1 MIQIVKGN
9 DAPIEWR
16 VSLNGQPLDLTGK
29 AVSLYVINS
38 RGPFQLKGFKVE
50 GNVVTC
56 TYYGA
61 DQTRFGA
68 HSLILRLNEGLPEMS
83 TVAVKEAFELVEWSK
98 DQGGENGEPIKVTP
112 VIIEAD
118 VAVAQDG
125 SDIDLSDYL
134 TKEEFNEASERFA
147 LADDLTELSE
157 NVAEL
162 RHDLGECDSRVGSAL
177 DMAEKHEEQL
187 TELSSQVGGLSER
200 VDALGE
206 GAEQEVFWATEG
218 ITDASKGTTY
228 DEILAAHNAG
238 KVVKCLYQKIIFD
251 LRYVTNILYFAA
263 NVNNNLYYLKC
274 PQSNRWQFSTE
285 NTEHK
290 LETLENGNA
299 KITIAGKTAEV
310 ATPKEWKCVYDG
322 RMEVG
327 QMQIESTTYADGTPL
342 DAEELVVQVIMESS
356 EGVTQARQ
364 GYVII
369 NSSLNKN
376 DGQYGAIH
384 FEKPSLTNPAISMI
398 RLKASP
404 FIMVADMLDAAP
416 IAIAQGANLV
426 ARAGR
431 NIQIYENISYVRVY
445 STLAIQA
452 MPPIIKIYA
461 R

>member
-1 MIQIVKGN
+1 MIQLVKGN

-29 AVSLYVINS
+29 AVTLYVINS
-38 RGPFQLKGFKVE
+38 RGPFQLKDFKVE
-50 GNVVTC
+50 GHVVTC

-83 TVAVKEAFELVEWSK
+83 TVAVKDVLELVEWSK
-98 DQGGENGEPIKVTP
+98 EQGGENGGPVKVTP
-112 VIIEAD
+112 IILEAD
-118 VAVAQDG
+118 VAVG
-125 SDIDLSDYL
+125 HSGGDIDLSDYL

-147 LADDLTELSE
+147 SADRVQELSE
-157 NVAEL
+157 NV
-162 RHDLGECDSRVGSAL
+162 
-177 DMAEKHEEQL
+177 
-187 TELSSQVGGLSER
+187 TELSAEVSGLSEK

-274 PQSNRWQFSTE
+274 PQSNKWQYSTE

-290 LETLENGNA
+290 LETLDNGNA
-299 KITIAGKTAEV
+299 QITIAGKTAEV
-310 ATPKEWKCVYDG
+310 ATPQYVQQEIANVGGGASNEWKCVAERRFLEGEDN
-322 RMEVG
+322 
-327 QMQIESTTYADGTPL
+327 IIFTSYADGTSL
-342 DAEELVVQVIMESS
+342 LAKEAIIEVINDQKAEAII
-356 EGVTQARQ
+356 T
-364 GYVII
+364 GYVRIQSTSNKNRCSFGII
-369 NSSLNKN
+369 NYETNAMPDGGICVQEMRIETSPYFFTKAFVAQNMKN
-376 DGQYGAIH
+376 SIAQTTPVLEQIGHNPQI
-384 FEKPSLTNPAISMI
+384 FEDIVSIELATNVRLTS
-398 RLKASP
+398 
-404 FIMVADMLDAAP
+404 AAP
-416 IAIAQGANLV
+416 LV
-426 ARAGR
+426 
-431 NIQIYENISYVRVY
+431 
-445 STLAIQA
+445 
-452 MPPIIKIYA
+452 KIYA